1 MEELS
6 RIVNVLSMIKGLYDF
21 IRIVD
26 PLKKKVILCKGND
39 MVYLKD
45 SCHTFWN
52 KGTAC
57 ENCVSARAYD
67 LDETY
72 IKLEYNKDNMFLVIA
87 SPIDLDGKRYII
99 EIIKDITNTGII
111 SDLEKRSVSEIN
123 YEIRKMNESIVRD
136 ALTNIYNKRYIKEK
150 LPVEICG
157 CLANNEP
164 LSIIITDIDLFKN
177 VNDAYGHQAGDFV
190 LKEYVKLL
198 SDATRRSQDWIA
210 RYGGEEFLIVLKNTK
225 VDLAYGIAERIRK
238 KLENKEFIYKGNVIK
253 ITASFGISSLKED
266 TANADDLINEAD
278 KNLYRAKREGRNRT
292 AM

>member
-6 RIVNVLSMIKGLYDF
+6 RIVSVLSMIKGLYDF

-26 PLKKKVILCKGND
+26 PVNKKVILCKGSN

-45 SCHTFWN
+45 SCHNFWN

-57 ENCVSARAYD
+57 ENCVSARAYN

-72 IKLEYNKDNMFLVIA
+72 IKLEYNKDNMFLVTA
-87 SPIDLDGKRYII
+87 SPVDIDGKRYII
-99 EIIKDITNTGII
+99 EIIKDITSTGII

-150 LPVEICG
+150 LPVEICS
-157 CLANNEP
+157 CIANNKP

-225 VDLAYGIAERIRK
+225 ADLAYSIAERIRK
-238 KLENKEFIYKGNVIK
+238 KLENKEFIYKESVIK
-253 ITASFGISSLKED
+253 ITASFGVSSLSDEI
-266 TANADDLINEAD
+266 TNADELINEAD
-278 KNLYRAKREGRNRT
+278 KNLYRAKREGRNKT
-292 AM
+292 AI